1 MRRNPRRCHSIDR
14 RRLAIEII
22 EREARSMSI
31 SSQSAMEGMRD
42 RLVQRSSSP
51 LRDEGP
57 AIPSAERA
65 D

>member
-1 MRRNPRRCHSIDR
+1 MRRNPRPFHSVDR

-42 RLVQRSSSP
+42 RLLQRTSSP
-51 LRDEGP
+51 VKDEGP
-57 AIPSAERA
+57 AIPSAGRA
-65 D
+65 G